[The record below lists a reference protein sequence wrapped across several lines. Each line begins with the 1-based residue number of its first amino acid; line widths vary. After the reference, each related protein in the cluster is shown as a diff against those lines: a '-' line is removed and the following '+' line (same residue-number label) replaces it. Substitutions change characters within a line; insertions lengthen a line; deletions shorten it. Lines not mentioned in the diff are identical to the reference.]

1 MNYLVYFCIILLCS
15 YVISDHDKDLVI
27 FMKCPW
33 KMVYKIIFQEKSC
46 DVITKVF
53 RIQNIKFRCKFSIF
67 LTKNDEVSL
76 KLSKLACWP
85 KHKKGSMDSF
95 ELRGKR
101 GVYVASFT
109 INPTRLRR
117 LDRKEPF
124 GKY

>member
-1 MNYLVYFCIILLCS
+1 MNLVYFCIILLCN
-15 YVISDHDKDLVI
+15 YVISDDEKDLVSI
-27 FMKCPW
+27 IKCTW
-33 KMVYKIIFQEKSC
+33 KILKKVKFQEKGR
-46 DVITKVF
+46 DIITKVF

-67 LTKNDEVSL
+67 LSKNDEVSL

-85 KHKKGSMDSF
+85 KNKKGNVNSL

-109 INPTRLRR
+109 INPTRLRS
-117 LDRKEPF
+117 LDRKKPF